1 MWKKRFFFWSLL
13 LAVTTNQIVYGQN
26 RKKGKNSYS
35 LMQKDEGKTIFVKSL
50 IDHVVCPCIFQD
62 N

>member
-1 MWKKRFFFWSLL
+1 MWKNHFFFCLLL

-35 LMQKDEGKTIFVKSL
+35 LMQRDEGKTIFLKFL
-50 IDHVVCPCIFQD
+50 IEHVVYLCIFQV